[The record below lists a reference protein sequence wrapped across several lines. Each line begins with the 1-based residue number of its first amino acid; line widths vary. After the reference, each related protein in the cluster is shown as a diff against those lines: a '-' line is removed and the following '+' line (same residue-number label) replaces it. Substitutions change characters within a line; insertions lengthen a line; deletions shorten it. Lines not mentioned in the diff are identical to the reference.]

1 MSKVVTFGEIMM
13 RLATKDQARFTQ
25 ADGFDILYAGSE
37 ANVAAALSLWNVP
50 SVHVTSLPDNDLG
63 ISVLKH
69 LRQYGVNMD
78 YTSIQEGRLGLYF
91 LEHGASLRASKIV
104 YDRFDSAFAR
114 LDPNAFDWD
123 KILDGAEW
131 FHWSGIT
138 PAISGNAAE
147 ACNNA
152 VQAARKK
159 GIIVSGDIN
168 YRRNLWQYG
177 KTALEIMPDLIA
189 HCDVVVAGRTDF
201 ENCVGIKEETWDK
214 TCSQVVKSFPGIR
227 TVISTERETISATRN
242 KLAGVLWN
250 KKEVLRSPLFDLNP
264 IIDRIGGG
272 DAFMAGFIYARLKKY
287 DDQNSINFATASSAL
302 KHTIEGD
309 VLSVSVDE
317 VKTLLTGKNIGKL
330 LR

>member
-1 MSKVVTFGEIMM
+1 MAKVVTFGEIMM
-13 RLATKDQARFTQ
+13 RLATRGQARFTQ

-50 SVHVTSLPDNDLG
+50 SAHITALPDNDLG
-63 ISVLKH
+63 VSVIRH

-78 YTSIQEGRLGLYF
+78 ETFIQEGRLGLYF

-104 YDRFDSAFAR
+104 YDRFDSAFAN

-123 KILDGAEW
+123 KILEGAEW

-147 ACNNA
+147 ACLHA
-152 VQAARKK
+152 VRTARKK
-159 GIIVSGDIN
+159 GITVSGDIN

-177 KTALEIMPDLIA
+177 KTALQIMPELIT
-189 HCDVVVAGRTDF
+189 HCDVVVAGITDF
-201 ENCVGIKEETWDK
+201 ENCVGIAEDTWDK
-214 TCSQVVKSFPGIR
+214 TCSQVVKSFPAIR
-227 TVISTERETISATRN
+227 TVITTERETISATVN
-242 KLAGVLWN
+242 KLKGVLWN
-250 KKEVLRSPLFDLNP
+250 RKEVLRSPMFELSP

-272 DAFMAGFIYARLKKY
+272 DAFMAGFIFARLAKH

-309 VLSVSVDE
+309 VLSVSIEE
-317 VKTLLTGKNIGKL
+317 VQALLTGKNIGKL